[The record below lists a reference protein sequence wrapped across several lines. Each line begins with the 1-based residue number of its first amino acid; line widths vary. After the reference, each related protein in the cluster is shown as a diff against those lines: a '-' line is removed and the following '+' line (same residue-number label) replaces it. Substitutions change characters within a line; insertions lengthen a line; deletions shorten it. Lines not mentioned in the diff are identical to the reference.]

1 MKYVELTRFGL
12 PWEVCRIVEGPSLG
26 SPGPGEVNI
35 KVEAGPINPA
45 ELLLIEGKYA
55 SRPPLPARLGIEGVG
70 TITAV
75 GDGVNELAL
84 GDRVMSLGRTNWAE
98 EIQVSAGAVVKVPKD
113 ADVQQLSML
122 KVNPA
127 TAMFMLERYVN
138 LKPGDWVIQNAANSA
153 VGRYIIQLAKTKGV
167 KTLNVVR
174 RTELFGELR
183 KIGADVVLLQEVYFL
198 SKRSAYIN
206 QVQYLL
212 DNTSLNFGAYA
223 SMYKTDFAPS
233 DGLGM
238 VDGGNVVLSKYK
250 LEDAQRIP
258 LALRTDQSS
267 LEQYFYLRR
276 NILKVKIPE
285 LSQNGKDF
293 YAVNVHATAFATDDT
308 KQKHIDK
315 YIEILNEINSS
326 GDLYVSGG
334 DLN

>member
-1 MKYVELTRFGL
+1 M
-12 PWEVCRIVEGPSLG
+12 VEGPALG

-75 GDGVNELAL
+75 GEGVNELAL

-98 EIQVSAGAVVKVPKD
+98 EIQVSSGAVVKVPKD

-174 RTELFGELR
+174 RTELVEELR
-183 KIGADVVLLQEVYFL
+183 KIGADVVLLDGDDLAKRVRSEV
-198 SKRSAYIN
+198 
-206 QVQYLL
+206 
-212 DNTSLNFGAYA
+212 G
-223 SMYKTDFAPS
+223 
-233 DGLGM
+233 
-238 VDGGNVVLSKYK
+238 
-250 LEDAQRIP
+250 DANIP
-258 LALRTDQSS
+258 LAIDAVAGEGTLS
-267 LEQYFYLRR
+267 LGGALSEGGTVVNYGLLSGKPCQLT
-276 NILKVKIPE
+276 PE
-285 LSQNGKDF
+285 LVVFQGITLTGFWLAKLLGTMKPDELQKLYAELASQITNGNLYTPVESAYRLDQLNDALKHAYQTERNGK
-293 YAVNVHATAFATDDT
+293 VLLMPN
-308 KQKHIDK
+308 
-315 YIEILNEINSS
+315 
-326 GDLYVSGG
+326 G
-334 DLN
+334 

>member
-1 MKYVELTRFGL
+1 M
-12 PWEVCRIVEGPSLG
+12 VEGPALG

-70 TITAV
+70 TITAI
-75 GDGVNELAL
+75 GEGVNELAL

-98 EIQVSAGAVVKVPKD
+98 EIQVSSGAVVKVPKD

-174 RTELFGELR
+174 RTELVGELR
-183 KIGADVVLLQEVYFL
+183 KIGADVVLLDGDDLAKRVRSEV
-198 SKRSAYIN
+198 
-206 QVQYLL
+206 
-212 DNTSLNFGAYA
+212 G
-223 SMYKTDFAPS
+223 
-233 DGLGM
+233 
-238 VDGGNVVLSKYK
+238 
-250 LEDAQRIP
+250 DANIP
-258 LALRTDQSS
+258 LAIDAVAGEGTLS
-267 LEQYFYLRR
+267 LGGALSEGGTVVNYGLLSGKPCQLT
-276 NILKVKIPE
+276 PE
-285 LSQNGKDF
+285 LVVFQGITLTGFWLAKLLGTMKPDELQKLYAELASQITNGNLYTPVESAYRLDQLSDALKHAYQTERNGK
-293 YAVNVHATAFATDDT
+293 VLLMPN
-308 KQKHIDK
+308 
-315 YIEILNEINSS
+315 
-326 GDLYVSGG
+326 G
-334 DLN
+334 

>member
-1 MKYVELTRFGL
+1 M
-12 PWEVCRIVEGPSLG
+12 VEGPALG

-70 TITAV
+70 IITAV

-98 EIQVSAGAVVKVPKD
+98 EIQVSSGAVVKVPKD

-174 RTELFGELR
+174 RTELVGELR
-183 KIGADVVLLQEVYFL
+183 KIGADVVLLDGDDLAKRVRSEV
-198 SKRSAYIN
+198 
-206 QVQYLL
+206 
-212 DNTSLNFGAYA
+212 G
-223 SMYKTDFAPS
+223 
-233 DGLGM
+233 
-238 VDGGNVVLSKYK
+238 
-250 LEDAQRIP
+250 DANIP
-258 LALRTDQSS
+258 LAIDAVAGEGTLRLGGALSEGGTVVNYGLLSGKPCQLTPEMVVFQGITLTGFWLAKLLGTMKPDELQKLYAELASQITNGNLYTPVESAYRLDQLSDA
-267 LEQYFYLRR
+267 
-276 NILKVKIPE
+276 LKHAYQTE
-285 LSQNGKDF
+285 RNGK
-293 YAVNVHATAFATDDT
+293 VLLMPN
-308 KQKHIDK
+308 
-315 YIEILNEINSS
+315 
-326 GDLYVSGG
+326 G
-334 DLN
+334 

>member
-1 MKYVELTRFGL
+1 M
-12 PWEVCRIVEGPSLG
+12 VEGPALG

-75 GDGVNELAL
+75 GEGVNELAM

-98 EIQVSAGAVVKVPKD
+98 EIQVSSGAVVKVPKD

-183 KIGADVVLLQEVYFL
+183 KIGADVVLLDGDDLAKRVRSEV
-198 SKRSAYIN
+198 
-206 QVQYLL
+206 
-212 DNTSLNFGAYA
+212 G
-223 SMYKTDFAPS
+223 
-233 DGLGM
+233 
-238 VDGGNVVLSKYK
+238 
-250 LEDAQRIP
+250 DANIP
-258 LALRTDQSS
+258 LAIDAVAGEGTLRLGGALSEGGTVVNYGLLSGKPCQ
-267 LEQYFYLRR
+267 LT
-276 NILKVKIPE
+276 PE
-285 LSQNGKDF
+285 LVVFQGITLTGFWLAKLLGTMKPDELQKLYAELASQITNGNLYTPVESAYRLDQLSDALKHAYQTERNGK
-293 YAVNVHATAFATDDT
+293 VLLMPN
-308 KQKHIDK
+308 
-315 YIEILNEINSS
+315 
-326 GDLYVSGG
+326 G
-334 DLN
+334 

>member
-1 MKYVELTRFGL
+1 MKYVELTRFGI
-12 PWEVCRIVEGPSLG
+12 PWEVCRMVEGPSLG

-75 GDGVNELAL
+75 GEGVNELAM

-98 EIQVSAGAVVKVPKD
+98 EIQVSSGAVVKVPKD

-183 KIGADVVLLQEVYFL
+183 KIGADVVLLDGDDL
-198 SKRSAYIN
+198 AKRVRSE
-206 QVQYLL
+206 
-212 DNTSLNFGAYA
+212 
-223 SMYKTDFAPS
+223 
-233 DGLGM
+233 DG
-238 VDGGNVVLSKYK
+238 
-250 LEDAQRIP
+250 DANIP
-258 LALRTDQSS
+258 LAIDAVAGEGTLS
-267 LEQYFYLRR
+267 LGGALSEGGTVVNYGLLSGKPCQLT
-276 NILKVKIPE
+276 PE
-285 LSQNGKDF
+285 LVVFQGITLTGFWLAKLLGTMKPDELQKLYAELASQITNGNLYTPVESAYRLDQLSDALKHAYQAERNGK
-293 YAVNVHATAFATDDT
+293 VLLMPN
-308 KQKHIDK
+308 
-315 YIEILNEINSS
+315 
-326 GDLYVSGG
+326 G
-334 DLN
+334 

>member
-1 MKYVELTRFGL
+1 MKYAELTRFGI
-12 PWEVCRIVEGPSLG
+12 PWEVCRMVEGPALG

-75 GDGVNELAL
+75 GEGVNELAL

-98 EIQVSAGAVVKVPKD
+98 EIQVSSGAVVKVPKD

-174 RTELFGELR
+174 RTELVE
-183 KIGADVVLLQEVYFL
+183 
-198 SKRSAYIN
+198 
-206 QVQYLL
+206 
-212 DNTSLNFGAYA
+212 
-223 SMYKTDFAPS
+223 
-233 DGLGM
+233 
-238 VDGGNVVLSKYK
+238 
-250 LEDAQRIP
+250 
-258 LALRTDQSS
+258 
-267 LEQYFYLRR
+267 
-276 NILKVKIPE
+276 E
-285 LSQNGKDF
+285 LSLI
-293 YAVNVHATAFATDDT
+293 
-308 KQKHIDK
+308 HI
-315 YIEILNEINSS
+315 
-326 GDLYVSGG
+326 
-334 DLN
+334 

>member
-1 MKYVELTRFGL
+1 M
-12 PWEVCRIVEGPSLG
+12 VEGPALG

-75 GDGVNELAL
+75 GEGVNELAL

-98 EIQVSAGAVVKVPKD
+98 EIQVSSGAVVKVPKD

-183 KIGADVVLLQEVYFL
+183 KIGADVVLLDGDDLAKRVRSEV
-198 SKRSAYIN
+198 
-206 QVQYLL
+206 
-212 DNTSLNFGAYA
+212 G
-223 SMYKTDFAPS
+223 
-233 DGLGM
+233 
-238 VDGGNVVLSKYK
+238 
-250 LEDAQRIP
+250 DANIP
-258 LALRTDQSS
+258 LAIDAVAGEGTLS
-267 LEQYFYLRR
+267 LGGALSEGGTVVNYGLLSGKPCQLT
-276 NILKVKIPE
+276 PE
-285 LSQNGKDF
+285 LVVFQGITLTGFWLAKLLGTMKPDELQKLYAELASQITNGNLYTPVESAYRSDQLNDALKHAYQTERNGK
-293 YAVNVHATAFATDDT
+293 VLLMPN
-308 KQKHIDK
+308 
-315 YIEILNEINSS
+315 
-326 GDLYVSGG
+326 G
-334 DLN
+334 

>member
-1 MKYVELTRFGL
+1 M
-12 PWEVCRIVEGPSLG
+12 VEGPALG

-75 GDGVNELAL
+75 GEGVNELAL

-98 EIQVSAGAVVKVPKD
+98 EIQVSSGAVVKVPKD

-174 RTELFGELR
+174 RTELVEELR
-183 KIGADVVLLQEVYFL
+183 KIGADVVLLDGDDLAKRVRSEV
-198 SKRSAYIN
+198 
-206 QVQYLL
+206 
-212 DNTSLNFGAYA
+212 G
-223 SMYKTDFAPS
+223 
-233 DGLGM
+233 
-238 VDGGNVVLSKYK
+238 
-250 LEDAQRIP
+250 DANIP
-258 LALRTDQSS
+258 LAIDAVAGEGTLS
-267 LEQYFYLRR
+267 LGGALSEGGTVVNYGLLSGKPCQLT
-276 NILKVKIPE
+276 PE
-285 LSQNGKDF
+285 LVVFQGITLTGFWLAKLLGTMKPDELQKLYAELASQITNGNLYTPVESAYRLDQLSDALKHAYQTERNGK
-293 YAVNVHATAFATDDT
+293 VLLMPN
-308 KQKHIDK
+308 
-315 YIEILNEINSS
+315 
-326 GDLYVSGG
+326 G
-334 DLN
+334 

>member
-1 MKYVELTRFGL
+1 M
-12 PWEVCRIVEGPSLG
+12 VEGPALG

-75 GDGVNELAL
+75 GEGVNELAM

-98 EIQVSAGAVVKVPKD
+98 EIQVSSGAVVKVPKD

-183 KIGADVVLLQEVYFL
+183 KIGADVVLLDGDDLAKRVRSEV
-198 SKRSAYIN
+198 
-206 QVQYLL
+206 
-212 DNTSLNFGAYA
+212 G
-223 SMYKTDFAPS
+223 
-233 DGLGM
+233 
-238 VDGGNVVLSKYK
+238 
-250 LEDAQRIP
+250 DATIP
-258 LALRTDQSS
+258 LAIDAVAGEGTLRLGGALSEGGTVVNYGLLSGKPCQ
-267 LEQYFYLRR
+267 LT
-276 NILKVKIPE
+276 PE
-285 LSQNGKDF
+285 LVVFQGITLTGFWLAKLLGTMKPDELQKLYAELASQITNGNLYTPVESAYRLDQLSDALKHAYPTERNGK
-293 YAVNVHATAFATDDT
+293 VLLMPN
-308 KQKHIDK
+308 
-315 YIEILNEINSS
+315 
-326 GDLYVSGG
+326 G
-334 DLN
+334 

>member
-1 MKYVELTRFGL
+1 M
-12 PWEVCRIVEGPSLG
+12 VEGPALG

-75 GDGVNELAL
+75 GDGVNELGV

-98 EIQVSAGAVVKVPKD
+98 EIQVSSGAVVKVPKD

-174 RTELFGELR
+174 RTELVEELR
-183 KIGADVVLLQEVYFL
+183 KIGADVVLLDGDDLAKRVRSEV
-198 SKRSAYIN
+198 
-206 QVQYLL
+206 
-212 DNTSLNFGAYA
+212 G
-223 SMYKTDFAPS
+223 
-233 DGLGM
+233 
-238 VDGGNVVLSKYK
+238 
-250 LEDAQRIP
+250 DANIP
-258 LALRTDQSS
+258 LAIDAVAGEGTLS
-267 LEQYFYLRR
+267 LGGALSEGGTVVNYGLLSGKPCQLT
-276 NILKVKIPE
+276 PE
-285 LSQNGKDF
+285 MVVFQGITLTGFWLAKLLGTMKPDELQ
-293 YAVNVHATAFATDDT
+293 A
-308 KQKHIDK
+308 
-315 YIEILNEINSS
+315 
-326 GDLYVSGG
+326 LYVELASQITNGNLYTPVESAYRL
-334 DLN
+334 DQLSDALKHASQTERNHNHSRS

>member
-1 MKYVELTRFGL
+1 M
-12 PWEVCRIVEGPSLG
+12 VEGPALG

-75 GDGVNELAL
+75 GEGVNELAM

-98 EIQVSAGAVVKVPKD
+98 EIQVSSRAVVKIHKD

-174 RTELFGELR
+174 RTELVGELR
-183 KIGADVVLLQEVYFL
+183 KIGADVVLLDGDDLAKRVRSEV
-198 SKRSAYIN
+198 
-206 QVQYLL
+206 
-212 DNTSLNFGAYA
+212 G
-223 SMYKTDFAPS
+223 
-233 DGLGM
+233 
-238 VDGGNVVLSKYK
+238 
-250 LEDAQRIP
+250 DANIP
-258 LALRTDQSS
+258 LAIDAVAGEGTLRLGGALSEGGTVVNYGLLSGKPCQ
-267 LEQYFYLRR
+267 LT
-276 NILKVKIPE
+276 PE
-285 LSQNGKDF
+285 LVVFQGITLTGFWLAKLLGTMKPDELQKLYVELASQITNGNLYTPVESAYRLDQLSDALKHSYQTERNGK
-293 YAVNVHATAFATDDT
+293 VLLMPN
-308 KQKHIDK
+308 
-315 YIEILNEINSS
+315 
-326 GDLYVSGG
+326 G
-334 DLN
+334 

>member
-1 MKYVELTRFGL
+1 M
-12 PWEVCRIVEGPSLG
+12 VEGPALG

-75 GDGVNELAL
+75 GEGVNELAM

-98 EIQVSAGAVVKVPKD
+98 EIQVSSGAVVKVPKD

-174 RTELFGELR
+174 RTELVGELR
-183 KIGADVVLLQEVYFL
+183 KIGADVVLLDGDDLAKRVRSEV
-198 SKRSAYIN
+198 
-206 QVQYLL
+206 
-212 DNTSLNFGAYA
+212 G
-223 SMYKTDFAPS
+223 
-233 DGLGM
+233 
-238 VDGGNVVLSKYK
+238 
-250 LEDAQRIP
+250 DANIP
-258 LALRTDQSS
+258 LAIDAVAGEGTLRLGGALSEGGTVVNYGLLSGKPCQ
-267 LEQYFYLRR
+267 LT
-276 NILKVKIPE
+276 PE
-285 LSQNGKDF
+285 LVVFQGITLTGFWLAKLLGTMKPDELQKLYAELASQITNGNLYTPVESAYRLDQLSDALKHAYQTERNGK
-293 YAVNVHATAFATDDT
+293 VLLMPN
-308 KQKHIDK
+308 
-315 YIEILNEINSS
+315 
-326 GDLYVSGG
+326 G
-334 DLN
+334 

>member
-1 MKYVELTRFGL
+1 MKYAELTRFGI
-12 PWEVCRIVEGPSLG
+12 PWEVCRMVEGSALG

-75 GDGVNELAL
+75 GEGVNELAL

-98 EIQVSAGAVVKVPKD
+98 EIQVSSGAVVKVPKD

-174 RTELFGELR
+174 RTELVGELR
-183 KIGADVVLLQEVYFL
+183 KIGADVVLLDGDDLAKGVRSEV
-198 SKRSAYIN
+198 
-206 QVQYLL
+206 
-212 DNTSLNFGAYA
+212 G
-223 SMYKTDFAPS
+223 
-233 DGLGM
+233 
-238 VDGGNVVLSKYK
+238 
-250 LEDAQRIP
+250 DATIP
-258 LALRTDQSS
+258 LAIDAVAGEGTLRLGGALSEGGTVVNYGLLSGKPCQ
-267 LEQYFYLRR
+267 LT
-276 NILKVKIPE
+276 PE
-285 LSQNGKDF
+285 LVVFQGITLTGFWLAKLLGTMKPDELQKLYAELASQITNGNLYTPVESAYRLDQLSDALKHAYQTERNGK
-293 YAVNVHATAFATDDT
+293 VLLVPN
-308 KQKHIDK
+308 
-315 YIEILNEINSS
+315 
-326 GDLYVSGG
+326 G
-334 DLN
+334 

>member
-1 MKYVELTRFGL
+1 M
-12 PWEVCRIVEGPSLG
+12 VEGPALG

-75 GDGVNELAL
+75 GEGVNELAL

-98 EIQVSAGAVVKVPKD
+98 EIQVSSGAVVKVPKD

-174 RTELFGELR
+174 RTELVGELR
-183 KIGADVVLLQEVYFL
+183 KIGADVVLLDGDDLAKRVRSEV
-198 SKRSAYIN
+198 
-206 QVQYLL
+206 
-212 DNTSLNFGAYA
+212 G
-223 SMYKTDFAPS
+223 
-233 DGLGM
+233 
-238 VDGGNVVLSKYK
+238 
-250 LEDAQRIP
+250 DANIP
-258 LALRTDQSS
+258 LAIDAVAGEGTLSLGGALSEGGTVVNYGLLSGKPCQLTPEMVVFQGITLTGFWLAKLLGTMKPDELQKLYAELASQITNGNLYTPVESAYRLDQ
-267 LEQYFYLRR
+267 L
-276 NILKVKIPE
+276 NDALKHAYQTE
-285 LSQNGKDF
+285 RNGK
-293 YAVNVHATAFATDDT
+293 VLLMPN
-308 KQKHIDK
+308 
-315 YIEILNEINSS
+315 
-326 GDLYVSGG
+326 G
-334 DLN
+334 

>member
-1 MKYVELTRFGL
+1 MKYVELTRFGI
-12 PWEVCRIVEGPSLG
+12 PWEVCRMVESPALG

-98 EIQVSAGAVVKVPKD
+98 EIQVSSGAVVKVPKD

-174 RTELFGELR
+174 RTELVEELR
-183 KIGADVVLLQEVYFL
+183 KIGADVVLLDGDDLAKRVRSEV
-198 SKRSAYIN
+198 
-206 QVQYLL
+206 
-212 DNTSLNFGAYA
+212 G
-223 SMYKTDFAPS
+223 
-233 DGLGM
+233 
-238 VDGGNVVLSKYK
+238 
-250 LEDAQRIP
+250 DANIP
-258 LALRTDQSS
+258 LAIDAVAGEGTLSLGGALSEGGTVVNYGLLSGKPCQLTPEMVVFQGITLTGFWLAKLLGTMKPDELQKLYVELASQITNGNLYTPVESAYRLDQLSDA
-267 LEQYFYLRR
+267 
-276 NILKVKIPE
+276 LKHAYQTE
-285 LSQNGKDF
+285 RNGK
-293 YAVNVHATAFATDDT
+293 VLLMPN
-308 KQKHIDK
+308 
-315 YIEILNEINSS
+315 
-326 GDLYVSGG
+326 G
-334 DLN
+334 

>member
-1 MKYVELTRFGL
+1 M
-12 PWEVCRIVEGPSLG
+12 VEGPALG

-75 GDGVNELAL
+75 GEGVNELAM

-98 EIQVSAGAVVKVPKD
+98 EIQVSSGAVVKVPKD

-174 RTELFGELR
+174 RTELVEELR
-183 KIGADVVLLQEVYFL
+183 KIGADVVLLDGDDLATRVRSEV
-198 SKRSAYIN
+198 
-206 QVQYLL
+206 
-212 DNTSLNFGAYA
+212 G
-223 SMYKTDFAPS
+223 
-233 DGLGM
+233 
-238 VDGGNVVLSKYK
+238 
-250 LEDAQRIP
+250 DANIP
-258 LALRTDQSS
+258 LAIDAVAGEGTLRLGGALSEGGTVVNYGLLSGKPCQ
-267 LEQYFYLRR
+267 LT
-276 NILKVKIPE
+276 PE
-285 LSQNGKDF
+285 LVVFQGITLTGFWLAKLLGTMKPDELQKLYVELASQITNGNLYTPVESAYRLDQLSDALKHAYQAERNGK
-293 YAVNVHATAFATDDT
+293 VLLMPN
-308 KQKHIDK
+308 
-315 YIEILNEINSS
+315 
-326 GDLYVSGG
+326 G
-334 DLN
+334 

>member
-1 MKYVELTRFGL
+1 MKYVELTGFGI
-12 PWEVCRIVEGPSLG
+12 PWEVCRMVEGPALG
-26 SPGPGEVNI
+26 SPGPSEVNI

-75 GDGVNELAL
+75 GEGVNALAM

-98 EIQVSAGAVVKVPKD
+98 EIQVSSGAVVKVPVD

-174 RTELFGELR
+174 RTELVEELR
-183 KIGADVVLLQEVYFL
+183 KIGADVVLLDGDDLAKRVRSEV
-198 SKRSAYIN
+198 
-206 QVQYLL
+206 
-212 DNTSLNFGAYA
+212 G
-223 SMYKTDFAPS
+223 
-233 DGLGM
+233 
-238 VDGGNVVLSKYK
+238 
-250 LEDAQRIP
+250 DANIP
-258 LALRTDQSS
+258 LAIDAVAGEGTLRLGGALSEGGTVVNYGLMSGKPCQLTPEMVVFQGITLTGFWLAKLLGTMKPDELQKLYAELASQITNGNLYTPVESAYRLDQLSDA
-267 LEQYFYLRR
+267 
-276 NILKVKIPE
+276 LKHAYQTE
-285 LSQNGKDF
+285 RNGK
-293 YAVNVHATAFATDDT
+293 VLLMPN
-308 KQKHIDK
+308 
-315 YIEILNEINSS
+315 
-326 GDLYVSGG
+326 G
-334 DLN
+334 

>member
-1 MKYVELTRFGL
+1 M
-12 PWEVCRIVEGPSLG
+12 G

-75 GDGVNELAL
+75 GEGVNELAM

-98 EIQVSAGAVVKVPKD
+98 EIQVSSGAVVKVPKD

-174 RTELFGELR
+174 RTELVEELR
-183 KIGADVVLLQEVYFL
+183 KIGADVVLLDGDDLAKRVRSEV
-198 SKRSAYIN
+198 
-206 QVQYLL
+206 
-212 DNTSLNFGAYA
+212 G
-223 SMYKTDFAPS
+223 
-233 DGLGM
+233 
-238 VDGGNVVLSKYK
+238 
-250 LEDAQRIP
+250 DANIP
-258 LALRTDQSS
+258 LAIDAVAGEGTLRLGGALSEGGTVVNYGLLSGKPCQ
-267 LEQYFYLRR
+267 LT
-276 NILKVKIPE
+276 PE
-285 LSQNGKDF
+285 LVVFQGITLTGFWLAKLLGTMKTDELQKLYVELASQITNGNLYTPVESAYRLDQLSDALKHAYLAERNGK
-293 YAVNVHATAFATDDT
+293 VLLMPN
-308 KQKHIDK
+308 
-315 YIEILNEINSS
+315 
-326 GDLYVSGG
+326 G
-334 DLN
+334 

>member
-1 MKYVELTRFGL
+1 M
-12 PWEVCRIVEGPSLG
+12 VEGPALG
-26 SPGPGEVNI
+26 SPGPDEVNI

-55 SRPPLPARLGIEGVG
+55 SRPPLPTRLGIEGVG

-98 EIQVSAGAVVKVPKD
+98 EIQVSSGAVVKVPKD

-174 RTELFGELR
+174 RTELVEELR
-183 KIGADVVLLQEVYFL
+183 KIGADVVLLDGDDLAKRVRSEV
-198 SKRSAYIN
+198 
-206 QVQYLL
+206 
-212 DNTSLNFGAYA
+212 G
-223 SMYKTDFAPS
+223 
-233 DGLGM
+233 
-238 VDGGNVVLSKYK
+238 
-250 LEDAQRIP
+250 DANIP
-258 LALRTDQSS
+258 LAIDAVAGEGTLSLGGALSEGGTVVNYGLLSGKPCQLTPEMVVFQGITLTGFWLAKLLGTMKPDELQALYVELASQITNGNLYTPVESAYRLDQLSDA
-267 LEQYFYLRR
+267 
-276 NILKVKIPE
+276 LKHAYQTE
-285 LSQNGKDF
+285 RNGK
-293 YAVNVHATAFATDDT
+293 VLLMPN
-308 KQKHIDK
+308 
-315 YIEILNEINSS
+315 
-326 GDLYVSGG
+326 G
-334 DLN
+334 